1 MVVSRHIFVQSPLRQ
16 GFVPAS
22 VGGNVLPP
30 ELDTSHD
37 QRPRTPGSPGHSH
50 ALGGGSSS
58 ISDAHPGA
66 GGGAQ
71 TTPELTVDHVTVV
84 EKEPLK
90 KAISGAAMGNLM
102 EWYDFGIYGYLTA
115 TMTKVFQPENT
126 GSMGTVITLAV
137 FAVSFL
143 ARPFGGFVFGPL
155 GDRIGRQKTLA
166 ITMLTMSVATGL
178 IGALPSFAS
187 AGWWAFAGLVV
198 LRLIQGFS
206 TGGEYAG
213 ATTFAAEYAP
223 DKRRGFFASL
233 LDIGSYLGFAAG
245 ALVVAA
251 VSALTSD
258 EQLLSWGWRIPFIIA
273 LPLGVVA
280 MYFRMKVEESPT
292 FENSQAANEAAA
304 DNDAIDES
312 QTALGPIGIF
322 KHHWRAVLIAMALV
336 GAINTAGYSLTSYMP
351 SYLENSHGF
360 STLSAAL
367 VTIPALVALSV
378 AIPFIG
384 RWSDKVG
391 RKPVLWIAAISALV
405 LTIPSY
411 LLMQNR
417 TGAFVAM
424 FLLAFSV
431 AFYISVSA
439 STLPALFPTASRY
452 GAMAISYNVAV
463 SAFGGTAPMINE
475 WLVQVTGNKLAPA
488 FYTMFFS
495 FLACIA
501 LLCMKET
508 ARKPLP
514 GSMPAVMSEQEAHEL
529 VETQHENPDLDH
541 SELPFEAHA
550 SLDSDESRPETT
562 QAPDAHGGA
571 TTTR

>member
-1 MVVSRHIFVQSPLRQ
+1 MPTENR
-16 GFVPAS
+16 
-22 VGGNVLPP
+22 
-30 ELDTSHD
+30 DTNS
-37 QRPRTPGSPGHSH
+37 
-50 ALGGGSSS
+50 
-58 ISDAHPGA
+58 
-66 GGGAQ
+66 GAQ
-71 TTPELTVDHVTVV
+71 AADHPELTVDHVTVID
-84 EKEPLK
+84 EKPLK

-115 TMTKVFQPENT
+115 TMTKVFQPEAT

-166 ITMLTMSVATGL
+166 ITMVTMSVATGL
-178 IGALPSFAS
+178 IGALPSFAT
-187 AGWWAFAGLVV
+187 AGWWAFVGLVL
-198 LRLIQGFS
+198 LRLVQGFS

-251 VSALTSD
+251 VSAVTSP
-258 EQLLSWGWRIPFIIA
+258 EQLVSWGWRIPFLLA
-273 LPLGVVA
+273 LPFGAVA
-280 MYFRMKVEESPT
+280 LYFRMKIEESPT
-292 FENSQAANEAAA
+292 FENTQSVNEAAEN
-304 DNDAIDES
+304 NDAIDES
-312 QTALGPIGIF
+312 QTALGPVGIF
-322 KHHWRAVLIAMALV
+322 KHHWRPVLIAMALV

-351 SYLENSHGF
+351 SYLETSHGF
-360 STLSAAL
+360 STLSAAI

-405 LTIPSY
+405 LTLPAY
-411 LLMQNR
+411 MLMQNR

-475 WLVQVTGNKLAPA
+475 WLVQVTGQSLAPA

-501 LLCMKET
+501 LLTMKES

-514 GSMPAVMSEQEAHEL
+514 GSMPAVMSEEEAHEL

-541 SELPFEAHA
+541 EELPFEAHEAAQAA
-550 SLDSDESRPETT
+550 SGDASSTT
-562 QAPDAHGGA
+562 TGSNTGTNNGPSNGPDAGSSTGSTA
-571 TTTR
+571 TS

>member
-1 MVVSRHIFVQSPLRQ
+1 MPTENS
-16 GFVPAS
+16 PAS
-22 VGGNVLPP
+22 
-30 ELDTSHD
+30 TSAD
-37 QRPRTPGSPGHSH
+37 LENQ
-50 ALGGGSSS
+50 
-58 ISDAHPGA
+58 
-66 GGGAQ
+66 
-71 TTPELTVDHVTVV
+71 PELTLDHVTVI
-84 EKEPLK
+84 EEGPLK

-166 ITMLTMSVATGL
+166 ITMVTMSLATGA
-178 IGALPSFAS
+178 IGLLPSFHS
-187 AGWWAFAGLVV
+187 IGWWAFIGLVAC
-198 LRLIQGFS
+198 RLIQGFS

-245 ALVVAA
+245 ALVVAG
-251 VSALTSD
+251 VSAAVGPDALVD
-258 EQLLSWGWRIPFIIA
+258 WGWRIPFLLAIPFGAIA
-273 LPLGVVA
+273 L
-280 MYFRMKVEESPT
+280 MFRLKVEESPT
-292 FENSQAANEAAA
+292 FENTHAVTEAAA
-304 DNDAIDES
+304 DNDAIHES
-312 QTALGPIGIF
+312 QTALGPVGIF

-351 SYLENSHGF
+351 SYLETSHGF
-360 STLSAAL
+360 STLSAAI
-367 VTIPALVALSV
+367 VTIPALVALSI

-411 LLMQNR
+411 MLMENR

-424 FLLAFSV
+424 FILAFSV
-431 AFYISVSA
+431 AFYIAVSA

-475 WLVQVTGNKLAPA
+475 WLVQATGNKLAPA

-495 FLACIA
+495 LLACIA

-514 GSMPAVMSEQEAHEL
+514 GSMPAVMTEEEAHEL
-529 VETQHENPDLDH
+529 VETQHENPDIEH
-541 SELPFEAHA
+541 EELPFEAHEA
-550 SLDSDESRPETT
+550 A
-562 QAPDAHGGA
+562 QAAAEDGQVAHSSSA
-571 TTTR
+571 TSGSSAV